1 MKKNQ
6 KIDELSLDRRDL
18 IKTSS
23 ILFGGLLL
31 SGGLGNPV
39 YGKTNSDEIFKPS
52 KDNPLILTSN
62 ENSLGMS
69 KKAHEAII
77 KRLPKAFRYLR
88 YSSHSPRMQLMDK
101 IANQFKLTQ
110 DNVTLGNGSSETIQ
124 AAIQALIMEQK
135 NKNNP
140 VQLVIPELTFEYAEL
155 YAKPF
160 GIPIVKI
167 PLDSEMG
174 IDIDKMRQNVQAF
187 KGVSIVYI
195 CNPNNP
201 TGKIVPSKYIDK
213 WIKEA
218 STNQVFFI
226 FDEAY
231 GEYVDDKT
239 FQSAIKWVVAKQENV
254 LVTKTFSKI
263 YALAGLRI
271 GYGIGAPKLIKKIRA
286 FVELDNI
293 NALAAVAAEASLD
306 DKEFAKKSIE
316 ANAISR
322 KILSDTLD
330 ELKIKYLPSQANF
343 MFYQIKGDLKTFQK
357 RMQDRYIMV
366 GREFPPFTQWNRISL
381 GIPAEMRAFTNELR
395 NFAKKGWI

>member
-1 MKKNQ
+1 MKTLENN
-6 KIDELSLDRRDL
+6 SSFNRRDL
-18 IKTSS
+18 IKTSGV
-23 ILFGGLLL
+23 LFGGLLL
-31 SGGLGNPV
+31 GGLSNPL
-39 YGKTNSDEIFKPS
+39 YAKTAQNDDVFKPS
-52 KDNPLILTSN
+52 KDNPLILNSN

-69 KKAHEAII
+69 QKAQEAIN

-88 YSSHSPRMQLMDK
+88 YSSQSPRTELMEA
-101 IANQFKLTQ
+101 IANEFKLTK
-110 DNVTLGNGSSETIQ
+110 DNVTLGNGSSESIQ

-135 NKNNP
+135 NAKKP
-140 VQLVIPELTFEYAEL
+140 VQLVIPEVTFEYAEL

-160 GIPIVKI
+160 DIPIIKV
-167 PLDSEMG
+167 PLDSKMG
-174 IDIDKMRQNVQAF
+174 IDIDKMRQSVESFN
-187 KGVSIVYI
+187 GVSIVYI

-201 TGKIVPSKYIDK
+201 TGSIVPAKYIDK
-213 WIKEA
+213 WVKEA
-218 STNQVFFI
+218 SKNRVFFI

-231 GEYVDDKT
+231 GEYVDDKA
-239 FQSAIKWVVAKQENV
+239 FQSAIKWVQAKQENV
-254 LVTKTFSKI
+254 IVTKTFSKI
-263 YALAGLRI
+263 FALAGLRV
-271 GYGIGAPKLIKKIRA
+271 GYALGSPKVIKKIRE

-293 NALAAVAAEASLD
+293 NALGAVAAIASLG
-306 DKEFAKKSIE
+306 DKEFTKRSIE

-357 RMQDRYIMV
+357 RMEDRHIIV
-366 GREFPPFTQWNRISL
+366 GREFPPFKQWNRISL

>member
-1 MKKNQ
+1 MKTLENNF
-6 KIDELSLDRRDL
+6 SFNRRDL
-18 IKTSS
+18 IKTSGV
-23 ILFGGLLL
+23 LFGGLLL
-31 SGGLGNPV
+31 GGLSNPL
-39 YGKTNSDEIFKPS
+39 YAKTAQNDDVFKPS
-52 KDNPLILTSN
+52 KDNPLILNSN

-69 KKAHEAII
+69 QKAQEAIN

-88 YSSHSPRMQLMDK
+88 YSSQSPRTELMEA
-101 IANQFKLTQ
+101 IANEFKLTK
-110 DNVTLGNGSSETIQ
+110 DNVTLGNGSSESIQ

-135 NKNNP
+135 NAKKP
-140 VQLVIPELTFEYAEL
+140 VQLVIPEVTFEYAEL

-160 GIPIVKI
+160 DIPIIKV
-167 PLDSEMG
+167 PLDSKMG
-174 IDIDKMRQNVQAF
+174 IDIDKMRQSVESFN
-187 KGVSIVYI
+187 GVSIVYI

-201 TGKIVPSKYIDK
+201 TGSIVPAKYIDK
-213 WIKEA
+213 WVKEA
-218 STNQVFFI
+218 SKNRVFFI

-231 GEYVDDKT
+231 GEYVDDKA
-239 FQSAIKWVVAKQENV
+239 FQSAIKWVQAKQENV
-254 LVTKTFSKI
+254 IVTKTFSKI
-263 YALAGLRI
+263 FALAGLRV
-271 GYGIGAPKLIKKIRA
+271 GYALGSPKVIKKIRE

-293 NALAAVAAEASLD
+293 NALGAVAAIASLG
-306 DKEFAKKSIE
+306 DKEFTKRSIE

-357 RMQDRYIMV
+357 RMEDRHIIV
-366 GREFPPFTQWNRISL
+366 GREFPPFKQWNRISL